1 MSNCN
6 SLIYFCMEAHCGL
19 QPQSGY
25 LFQFDCKL
33 ETLQHFTQRQS
44 FHTKMETAPF
54 TGPILHLLFWLLQQD
69 KPVASGSFYFSFYL
83 IQKTAMALSSIHPS
97 IFEPLFP
104 CGFTGQV
111 LEPIPGRQDP
121 PQVILGL
128 YRTVG
133 AQFAT
138 FYATSV
144 FLYSFRVK
152 KGSGS
157 LREYSNSR
165 KSEPLDHV
173 DFEIRP

>member
-1 MSNCN
+1 
-6 SLIYFCMEAHCGL
+6 
-19 QPQSGY
+19 
-25 LFQFDCKL
+25 
-33 ETLQHFTQRQS
+33 
-44 FHTKMETAPF
+44 
-54 TGPILHLLFWLLQQD
+54 
-69 KPVASGSFYFSFYL
+69 
-83 IQKTAMALSSIHPS
+83 MALSSIHPS
-97 IFEPLFP
+97 SNHFSLA
-104 CGFTGQV
+104 GSR
-111 LEPIPGRQDP
+111 GRCWSQSQEGRTP

-173 DFEIRP
+173 DFEIRPYLARWLHGLFTLVRKDQHDDQQPWFRWSVSDLLVAPRSLTSECS